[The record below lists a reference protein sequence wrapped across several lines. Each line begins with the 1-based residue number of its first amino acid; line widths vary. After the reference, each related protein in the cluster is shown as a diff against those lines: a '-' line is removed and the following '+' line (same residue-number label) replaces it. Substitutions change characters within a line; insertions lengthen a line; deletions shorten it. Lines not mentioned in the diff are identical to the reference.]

1 MEEKEDDS
9 IKTIFG
15 QDLVVTPALQE
26 LIHVI
31 RNTVTYHGTC
41 QEK

>member
-9 IKTIFG
+9 IKTIFE
-15 QDLVVTPALQE
+15 QDLVVLSPPALQE

-31 RNTVTYHGTC
+31 RIT
-41 QEK
+41 